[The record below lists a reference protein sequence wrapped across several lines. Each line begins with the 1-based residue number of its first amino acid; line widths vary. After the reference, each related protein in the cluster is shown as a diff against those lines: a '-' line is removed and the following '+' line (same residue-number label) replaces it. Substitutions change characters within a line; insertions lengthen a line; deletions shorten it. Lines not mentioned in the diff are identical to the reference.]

1 MANGSRNGR
10 NGHQTRLERFQD
22 VKPVSRLAYALM
34 VVPVRPLVLKIFR
47 IRVVNREVAPYN
59 KPAIV
64 LCNHVALFDPI
75 WLYAAVRGS
84 IHFVTTE
91 DVFRRP
97 IIGLLLHLLGCFPK
111 RKAVQDF
118 SSLKNIIRVLKK
130 GRPIAVFPEGIR
142 TWDGLLAPIAPGVA
156 TLIQKMKV
164 PVITCRQEGAYVSH
178 PRWARRWRQYP
189 VTFTFKKLYEPETIP
204 DDTERILD
212 DIRKGITVDDYS
224 LPVDE
229 TRYRRS
235 GLAVDVTRL
244 LYRCPVCRTYEGL
257 KVVRPHGS
265 NRIECVSCFSSWRLS
280 VSNHLIPLDESGRA
294 LDERIP
300 LHAVYRQIREFPL
313 VPQAGSRLLRLQ
325 PGETLYLRS
334 RPHFLRREDVFPR
347 IRTLS
352 IGRIYL
358 TDRRLIFRNRYRL
371 ILDAPLGDIKGLS
384 TEAGNRFNFV
394 YGGRVYNVMFRYESI
409 LKWFDTISRLS
420 GASVPGII

>member
-1 MANGSRNGR
+1 MGNGSPSGANGRSD
-10 NGHQTRLERFQD
+10 RLARFQD
-22 VKPVSRLAYALM
+22 VKPVSRLFYVLM
-34 VVPVRPLVLKIFR
+34 VVPIRPLVLKIFR
-47 IRVVNREVAPYN
+47 IRVVNREIVPYN

-91 DVFRRP
+91 DIFRRP
-97 IIGLLLHLLGCFPK
+97 VLGLLLHLYGAFPK

-118 SSLKNIIRVLKK
+118 SSVKNIIRVLRN

-142 TWDGLLAPIAPGVA
+142 TWDGLLAPIPPGVA

-164 PVITCRQEGAYVSH
+164 PVIACRQEGAYVSH
-178 PRWARRWRQYP
+178 PRWARRWRRYP
-189 VTFTFKKLYEPETIP
+189 VTFTFKKLYDPPMIP
-204 DDTERILD
+204 QDTERILS
-212 DIRKGITVDDYS
+212 DIREAIGVNDYS

-229 TRYRRS
+229 ARYRRG

-257 KVVRPHGS
+257 KVVRPHGT
-265 NRIECVSCFSSWRLS
+265 NRIECASCSSSWRLT
-280 VSNHLIPLDESGRA
+280 VSNHLIPLDESLRA

-300 LHAVYRQIREFPL
+300 LHAVYRQIRELPL
-313 VPQAGSRLLRLQ
+313 VPQASSSLLRLQ

-347 IRTLS
+347 IRNLS
-352 IGRIYL
+352 IGRLYL
-358 TDRRLIFRNRYRL
+358 TDRRVIFRNRYRL
-371 ILDAPLGDIKGLS
+371 ILDAPLAEIKGLS

-394 YGGRVYNVMFRYESI
+394 FRGKVYNVMFRYESI

-420 GASVPGII
+420 GAGVAETV